1 MKSEF
6 RMLNVDIVKKL
17 PAFTLELSFSVE
29 KETLVLF
36 GPSGAGK
43 SLTLNSIAGLVK
55 PDSGLIALDGRTLFE
70 SPHTFVPVH
79 KRGIGVVFQGYAL
92 FPHKTVAQNLQYGL
106 QFATAKTDS
115 VGNMLRRLRLENLA
129 DRYPHQLSGGQQ
141 QRVALGRALITRPPL
156 LLLDE
161 PFAALDMGVREHL
174 QADILKLQQELELTV
189 VIITHNLDDA
199 FALGDKLAVIKDGTL
214 CQFGAVNEVFRY
226 PATTSVAEITGVT
239 NIWRAKVVESSVSAL
254 RLRWGRLTLTH
265 APANVAVGETVTFY
279 IRPEDVKI
287 IRADKPLTDV
297 IRFNLV
303 DGTISKVVDKG
314 VAMWLTVKSPSAPA
328 PIQVRF
334 SPRSYQDLDLR
345 VGKAIR
351 LSLLREGL
359 KLLPA
364 DGASRILK

>member
-1 MKSEF
+1 
-6 RMLNVDIVKKL
+6 MLKVDIVKNLPNFKL
-17 PAFTLELSFSVE
+17 HVAFSVE
-29 KETLVLF
+29 REILVLF

-55 PDSGLIALDGRTLFE
+55 PDSGLIELDGRMLFQ
-70 SPHTFVPVH
+70 SPHTFIPVH

-106 QFATAKTDS
+106 RYARAKT
-115 VGNMLRRLRLENLA
+115 GNITDMLRRLRLENLA

-141 QRVALGRALITRPPL
+141 QRVALGRALITHPPL

-174 QADILKLQQELELTV
+174 QADILKLQQDFGLTV

-199 FALGDKLAVIKDGTL
+199 FALGDKLAVIKDGGV
-214 CQFGAVNEVFRY
+214 CQVGAVKEVFSH
-226 PATTSVAEITGVT
+226 PATTSVAEITGVS
-239 NIWRAKVVESSVSAL
+239 NIWRAKVIESNVSRL
-254 RLRWGRLTLTH
+254 RLQWGGLTLER
-265 APANVAVGETVTFY
+265 APADVKKGETVTFY

-287 IRADKPLTDV
+287 IRADKPLTDA

-303 DGTISKVVDKG
+303 DGIISQVVDRG
-314 VAMWLTVKSPSAPA
+314 VSMGVTVESSAA
-328 PIQVRF
+328 PNAIQVRF
-334 SPRSYQDLDLR
+334 SPRSYQDLNLQ
-345 VGKAIR
+345 VGKPIR
-351 LSLLREGL
+351 LSLLREGI

-364 DGASRILK
+364 ESASHVF

>member
-1 MKSEF
+1 
-6 RMLNVDIVKKL
+6 MLKVDIVKKL
-17 PAFTLELSFSVE
+17 PNFALQLSFSVD

-55 PDSGLIALDGRTLFE
+55 PDSGLIQLNGRTLFQ
-70 SPHTFVPVH
+70 SPHIFVPVH

-106 QFATAKTDS
+106 CFTSAGADS
-115 VGNMLRRLRLENLA
+115 VSNMLRRLRLENLA

-174 QADILKLQQELELTV
+174 QTDISRLQQELELTV
-189 VIITHNLDDA
+189 IIITHNLDDA
-199 FALGDKLAVIKDGTL
+199 FVLGDKLAVIKDGTL
-214 CQFGAVNEVFRY
+214 CQFGSVDEVFRY

-239 NIWRAKVVESSVSAL
+239 NIWHATVIESSVSGL
-254 RLRWGRLTLTH
+254 RLQWGNLTLER
-265 APANVAVGETVTFY
+265 APADVVKGTSVTFY

-303 DGTISKVVDKG
+303 DGIISKVVDRG
-314 VAMWLTVKSPSAPA
+314 VAMWLTVESPLAPA

-334 SPRSYQDLDLR
+334 SPRSYQDLDLH
-345 VGKAIR
+345 VGKPIR
-351 LSLLREGL
+351 LSLLREGV
-359 KLLPA
+359 KLLPN
-364 DGASRILK
+364 DGASHMF